1 MIKMPIKFVL
11 VALMTGAVMMVTNA
25 NADAIKIESNYN
37 VDQSVMRLK
46 GAVEKAGARI
56 FTEINYTEGV
66 ASMGESIRPT
76 TVVLFGSPKIGAS
89 AFQAGQTIGLY
100 LPLRVLAYED
110 AAGKTWLMYNDPS
123 DAAQAHGIAPDH
135 PAIKKMQGAL
145 KKITSV
151 ASGS

>member
-1 MIKMPIKFVL
+1 MTKMPIRSALIAL
-11 VALMTGAVMMVTNA
+11 VTGAVLAATNA
-25 NADAIKIESNYN
+25 NADVVKIESNYN

-46 GAVEKAGARI
+46 GAVEKAGAI
-56 FTEINYTEGV
+56 VFTEINYAEGA
-66 ASMGESIRPT
+66 ASIGETIRPT

-110 AAGKTWLMYNDPS
+110 AAGKSWLMYNDPA
-123 DAAQAHGIAPDH
+123 DAAKAHGIASDH

-145 KKITSV
+145 KKMTSV